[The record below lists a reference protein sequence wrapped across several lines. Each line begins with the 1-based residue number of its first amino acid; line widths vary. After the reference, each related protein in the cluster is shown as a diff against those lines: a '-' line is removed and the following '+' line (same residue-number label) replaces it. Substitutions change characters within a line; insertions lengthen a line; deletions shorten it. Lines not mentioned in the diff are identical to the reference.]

1 MVSDAARPTRSAGS
15 SGGSVGVRAELSLI
29 GANRLER
36 SFGLVLGEGSH
47 AIEIISAQIK
57 SSFRVLQNRV

>member
-1 MVSDAARPTRSAGS
+1 MVCEAARPAPAAMAP
-15 SGGSVGVRAELSLI
+15 GGWSVGVRAELSLI

-57 SSFRVLQNRV
+57 SSFTSGY